1 KNIGIADMAQG
12 ATIHIHPAFFGPFSG
27 LPRKGAVTNHV
38 WRPHGRN
45 DVDEVV
51 VKIDWAVSGIKS
63 GNATIQVNRRQLA
76 AILRLD
82 VSLFKQHPNLL
93 MNNRDAE

>member
-1 KNIGIADMAQG
+1 MAQG

-27 LPRKGAVTNHV
+27 LPRKGVTNHV

-45 DVDEVV
+45 DVDEAV
-51 VKIDWAVSGIKS
+51 VKIDWAVSAIIWQCDDPGQSPSACGHI
-63 GNATIQVNRRQLA
+63 AFVCLA
-76 AILRLD
+76 SNSIRI
-82 VSLFKQHPNLL
+82 F